1 MSRPYD
7 GPGSS
12 GQPEGFQRPPGAEQ
26 TPVQQFEKHSK
37 KSREDLSMHWP
48 HRRCR
53 VA

>member
-26 TPVQQFEKHSK
+26 TPVQLFAKHSK
-37 KSREDLSMHWP
+37 ESREDLSMH
-48 HRRCR
+48 
-53 VA
+53 